1 LYPYASSSADEHLP
15 KACRRRT
22 TQISPASESAQFYL
36 AISALTHTRIYHFHN
51 QESLY
56 ITKLLSKTST
66 PSQKSTTKIMPNIKT
81 IRKSIAILPA
91 GPPLVVALTGGTTG
105 IGSYIARALARTYA
119 QHGTKLRVY
128 IVGRNASRAEELI
141 AYGRS
146 TSPGSD
152 WRFIPT
158 PDLTLMSEVGRVS
171 AAIIDLEEKKP
182 FAGGKAR
189 LDLLYMSQA
198 LSPLQPSPRTYFI
211 PCFQSKTF
219 KPDEISQ
226 RSGEF

>member
-1 LYPYASSSADEHLP
+1 
-15 KACRRRT
+15 
-22 TQISPASESAQFYL
+22 
-36 AISALTHTRIYHFHN
+36 
-51 QESLY
+51 
-56 ITKLLSKTST
+56 
-66 PSQKSTTKIMPNIKT
+66 MPNIKT
-81 IRKSIAILPA
+81 IRKSIATLPD

-105 IGSYIARALARTYA
+105 IGSYVARALARAYA

-128 IVGRNASRAEELI
+128 IVGRNASRAEELL

-152 WRFIPT
+152 WRFVST

-171 AAIIDLEEKKP
+171 REIIDSEEKEP

-198 LSPLQPSPRTYFI
+198 LSPLQESASTYSNQHAFIHMFDFSFPKRTTI
-211 PCFQSKTF
+211 
-219 KPDEISQ
+219 EN
-226 RSGEF
+226 